1 MEEQWLALNRTKYG
15 TAFGVLCF
23 ISFVPSDL
31 EQQQSAAEKN

>member
-1 MEEQWLALNRTKYG
+1 MEEEGLALNRAKRG

-31 EQQQSAAEKN
+31 EQQRGAAEKN